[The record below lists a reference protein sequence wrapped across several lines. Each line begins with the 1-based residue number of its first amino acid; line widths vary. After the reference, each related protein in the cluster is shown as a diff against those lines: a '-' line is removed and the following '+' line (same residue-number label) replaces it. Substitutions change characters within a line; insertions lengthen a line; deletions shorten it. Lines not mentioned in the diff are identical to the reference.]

1 MPVNGAFLNTSVFCC
16 FSHLSLNN
24 KHKYHGRGES
34 VSAEST
40 VRAIEDLKCLS
51 SLLKIQ
57 TVRRTLYKILP
68 PQIRRRIKAL
78 KKLQVES
85 VHVEAEFF
93 AEVHKLECK
102 YNQLSSGIY
111 QKRRSFVTG
120 EREPTDQECDFT
132 LDSSLDLEAEGDN
145 EQGFSP
151 FGAVDANTK
160 GIPFFWLT
168 IFKNVD
174 LLNDMIEPH
183 DEPVLKHLIDIEV
196 ECLGNESMGFVLKF
210 VFSSNEYFKNPVL
223 TKYYEMRCKPDE
235 DDPFSFEGPEI
246 IKCKGCTIDWYKN
259 KNVTK
264 KIVMKRQ
271 KHKTQGTVRTVT
283 KSLKNDSFFNF
294 FDPPQVP
301 DDETEDV
308 DAEIQAIL
316 TSDFE
321 IGHYIRERIVPHAVL
336 YFTGEA
342 LEEEEDLEEEEEDDD
357 DDELS
362 DDSDENE
369 SAVVLSS
376 RVQEIRKVSTLF

>member
-1 MPVNGAFLNTSVFCC
+1 MSKFSSQDSDSSKNGSRVNSESNTNEEYAKGDGKLG
-16 FSHLSLNN
+16 FSNHP
-24 KHKYHGRGES
+24 
-34 VSAEST
+34 A
-40 VRAIEDLKCLS
+40 
-51 SLLKIQ
+51 Q
-57 TVRRTLYKILP
+57 LYKILP

-85 VHVEAEFF
+85 VRIEAEFF

-102 YNQLSSGIY
+102 YNQLYSGIY
-111 QKRRSFVTG
+111 QKRRAFVTG
-120 EREPTDQECDFT
+120 ETEPNDQDCDFT
-132 LDSSLDLEAEGDN
+132 LDASLDGVAEGGN

-160 GIPFFWLT
+160 GIPYFWLT

-174 LLNDMIEPH
+174 LLNDMVEPH
-183 DEPVLKHLIDIEV
+183 DEPVLKHLTDIEV
-196 ECLGNESMGFVLKF
+196 EFLENDPMGFVLKF
-210 VFSSNEYFKNPVL
+210 VFSPNEFFSNPVL

-235 DDPFSFEGPEI
+235 EDPFSFEGPEI

-264 KIVMKRQ
+264 KTVKKRQ
-271 KHKTQGTVRTVT
+271 KHKTQGTVRTVSKT
-283 KSLKNDSFFNF
+283 VKNDSFFNF
-294 FDPPQVP
+294 FDPPQVS
-301 DDETEDV
+301 DDENEDV

-342 LEEEEDLEEEEEDDD
+342 LEEEEDLEEEEEED

-362 DDSDENE
+362 EDSDENE
-369 SAVVLSS
+369 SVVLCKDSKNN
-376 RVQEIRKVSTLF
+376 QQAPECKQQ